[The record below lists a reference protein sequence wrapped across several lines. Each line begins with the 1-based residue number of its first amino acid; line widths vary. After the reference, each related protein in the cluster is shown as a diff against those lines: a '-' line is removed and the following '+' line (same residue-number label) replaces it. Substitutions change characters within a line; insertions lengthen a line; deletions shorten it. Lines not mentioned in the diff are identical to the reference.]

1 MEKMKISQA
10 LWLSGAI
17 TAELRC
23 DIEALETDAQ
33 RFNGLRM
40 ILCEPDKAL
49 RERCG
54 EAFVESI
61 ERLTESF
68 TSETNVTPEMVNA
81 IVDTALLAA
90 CEARK

>member
-33 RFNGLRM
+33 RFNGVRM
-40 ILCEPDKAL
+40 VICEQDKAL
-49 RERCG
+49 RERMG
-54 EAFVESI
+54 VAMMTVFETWTDTLTRETIVAPEAF
-61 ERLTESF
+61 
-68 TSETNVTPEMVNA
+68 NA
-81 IVDTALLAA
+81 MIDAALLAA